1 MAVGLYSRNN
11 LSEGGINAKEAVQKL
26 YGPQVQEDILLFSF
40 ASRLES
46 KISSADLNEP
56 NQVTGFTNIP
66 LSDSQGNISL
76 RTRFNTASITFT
88 NQNYVWFDSFQ
99 AALDKRIGQEL
110 STGAS
115 VNVSRDGSITQV
127 DLLNPGEGY
136 KILTPEGVE
145 VQLPATVNVY
155 LSGKKSGAKS
165 AVVSVS
171 VTSEGKISRT
181 SPITV
186 ISSGSGYVSGEDLDF
201 ILGCTSEEIPS
212 EDKCF
217 RYSGNSLYQ
226 ESFINNSIST
236 KAYLKN
242 GLYKYRVKFS
252 TREGFFLFDE
262 RVNKYVYL
270 GSFYDTKY
278 SIPSSESPLV
288 VLKRKDTISPSDIL
302 QLYNLNGKS
311 LSWEYFSMYR
321 LKNPLYYELRE
332 LIAKVESLQREF
344 SLFVQNTKDQTG
356 ESDEKNTLGIS
367 YNILEGLNIISNYRL
382 IFRDPDGVL
391 DSNNVS
397 FNDLTSLTQAGQTS
411 LNGIRV
417 PGIWLWS
424 GEKYQRA
431 YSSSDKPFVSQSE
444 KTYFSPALYNYQG
457 AELPASGA
465 YKYSIDTGYLKPGTQ
480 VVRGFDTE
488 LSILVQ
494 NISGVN
500 PASGGFVY
508 HRFLTPTTFSGSSIK
523 AWPLFSYKSNGLVKD
538 INILAI

>member
-66 LSDSQGNISL
+66 LSDSQGNVSL
-76 RTRFNTASITFT
+76 RTRFNTSSITFT

-99 AALDKRIGQEL
+99 ASLDKRVGQEL
-110 STGAS
+110 SIGAS
-115 VNVSRDGSITQV
+115 VNVSRNGSITQV

-136 KILTPEGVE
+136 KILTPGGVE

-155 LSGKKSGAKS
+155 LSGKKSGSKDAI
-165 AVVSVS
+165 VSVS
-171 VTSEGKISRT
+171 VTSDGKISRT
-181 SPITV
+181 SPINV
-186 ISSGSGYVSGEDLDF
+186 ISPGSGYISGEDLDF

-262 RVNKYVYL
+262 RINKYVYL

-278 SIPSSESPLV
+278 NMPSSDSPLV
-288 VLKRKDTISPSDIL
+288 VLKRKDTISPSNIL

-321 LKNPLYYELRE
+321 LKDPLYYELRE

-391 DSNNVS
+391 DSGSIS
-397 FNDLTSLTQAGQTS
+397 FNDLTSLVQAGQTS
-411 LNGIRV
+411 LNGVKI
-417 PGIWLWS
+417 PGLWLWS

-444 KTYFSPALYNYQG
+444 KTYFSPALYDYQG
-457 AELPASGA
+457 TELPPSGA
-465 YKYSIDTGYLKPGTQ
+465 YKYSVDTGYLKPGTQ

-488 LSILVQ
+488 LSVLVQ

-508 HRFLTPTTFSGSSIK
+508 HRLLTPITYSGSSIK